1 MSTLAEITQI
11 LDVWIHYP
19 SFSSQRLVRE
29 AGTAHPDV
37 SMFDFSAAQAP
48 LDIWSDVGSLWGC
61 IPASLRTEEEGLN
74 FLQILKD
81 MKRRECSGVKTLRT
95 ISEGASRTSL
105 RHPRGGQSLGP
116 VTDRSH
122 LETSPAPYVQR
133 YITSPAPYLL
143 PPSETRF
150 PASLPPKTVDTRVT
164 MGPVMERPPLVEM
177 RTSTRT
183 LSTAVSMEEK
193 LRFRGATMLPSLV
206 NPGGFDIALS
216 LHPSEI
222 IPLES
227 LTVHEKISK
236 GTFGTVWKGT
246 FFTAGRRKTVA
257 VKVAHRTDSY
267 FDQEQARSLVREIE
281 ALRRVSHPNI
291 VLFHGVVVYEARRY
305 RRRRLQ
311 GCERHGD
318 LIQCHSQLNTCT
330 VPS

>member
-1 MSTLAEITQI
+1 
-11 LDVWIHYP
+11 
-19 SFSSQRLVRE
+19 
-29 AGTAHPDV
+29 
-37 SMFDFSAAQAP
+37 
-48 LDIWSDVGSLWGC
+48 
-61 IPASLRTEEEGLN
+61 
-74 FLQILKD
+74 
-81 MKRRECSGVKTLRT
+81 
-95 ISEGASRTSL
+95 
-105 RHPRGGQSLGP
+105 
-116 VTDRSH
+116 
-122 LETSPAPYVQR
+122 
-133 YITSPAPYLL
+133 
-143 PPSETRF
+143 
-150 PASLPPKTVDTRVT
+150 
-164 MGPVMERPPLVEM
+164 
-177 RTSTRT
+177 
-183 LSTAVSMEEK
+183 
-193 LRFRGATMLPSLV
+193 MLPSLV

-311 GCERHGD
+311 GCERHGES
-318 LIQCHSQLNTCT
+318 LYSAI
-330 VPS
+330 PS